1 MTRIYPQIFIDPNNQ
16 QLLTSNNQ
24 GPMSQL
30 YLNVVYT
37 VRSSVHL
44 IVVLYGLG
52 GVLALNIHAS
62 LVGINCHI
70 HTVDHFHQGNYA
82 Y

>member
-1 MTRIYPQIFIDPNNQ
+1 MTHIYPQIFIDPNNR

-37 VRSSVHL
+37 VWTSVHL
-44 IVVLYGLG
+44 IVVPYGLG

-62 LVGINCHI
+62 LVGINCHVP
-70 HTVDHFHQGNYA
+70 TVDHFHQGN
-82 Y
+82 

>member
-1 MTRIYPQIFIDPNNQ
+1 MTHIYPQIFIYPIYRMIGNY
-16 QLLTSNNQ
+16 LTSNNQ

-44 IVVLYGLG
+44 IIVLYGFG

-62 LVGINCHI
+62 L
-70 HTVDHFHQGNYA
+70 A
-82 Y
+82 